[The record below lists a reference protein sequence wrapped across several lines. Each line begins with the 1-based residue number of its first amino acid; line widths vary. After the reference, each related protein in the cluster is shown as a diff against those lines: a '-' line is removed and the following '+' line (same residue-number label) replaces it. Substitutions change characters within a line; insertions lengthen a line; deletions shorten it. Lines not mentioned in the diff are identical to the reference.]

1 VPVAPDVAVAARI
14 AFKGAMDHLRFSG
27 LDFEKQRAILID
39 ILKAD
44 ALTWSALQRARDFDL
59 ADWMIVSGAI
69 YNTVWNSLTG
79 KPSGYGIKDVDL
91 FYFDASDLSWEAE
104 DVVIKSGEK
113 HFAELP
119 VAVEIRNQARVHLW
133 YPERFGQQC
142 PAYRSSA
149 HSLSYFTSK
158 THAVG
163 VRLIGAD
170 DFEVT
175 APFGLDDVFS
185 FRIVPNRVIDNQATH
200 EEKAARAKQRWPEI
214 SIVPW

>member
-1 VPVAPDVAVAARI
+1 
-14 AFKGAMDHLRFSG
+14 MDHLRFSG
-27 LDFEKQRAILID
+27 LDFEKQRAVLID

-44 ALTWSALQRARDFDL
+44 TLTRSALQRARAFDL
-59 ADWMIVSGAI
+59 PDWMIVSGAI

-79 KPSGYGIKDVDL
+79 KPSGYGIKDIDL

-104 DVVIKSGEK
+104 DAVIKAGEK

-133 YPERFGQQC
+133 YPERFGRQC

-149 HSLSYFTSK
+149 HSLGYFASK

-163 VRLIGAD
+163 VRLAGTGA
-170 DFEVT
+170 FEVT
-175 APFGLDDVFS
+175 APFGLDDIFS

-200 EEKAARAKQRWPEI
+200 EEKAARAKQQWPEI
-214 SIVPW
+214 SVVPW

>member
-1 VPVAPDVAVAARI
+1 
-14 AFKGAMDHLRFSG
+14 
-27 LDFEKQRAILID
+27 
-39 ILKAD
+39 
-44 ALTWSALQRARDFDL
+44 
-59 ADWMIVSGAI
+59 MIVSGAI

-79 KPSGYGIKDVDL
+79 KPSSYGIKDVDL

-104 DVVIKSGEK
+104 DVVIKAGEK
-113 HFAELP
+113 HFAGLP

-133 YPERFGQQC
+133 YPERFGRQC

-149 HSLSYFTSK
+149 HSLGYFASK

-163 VRLIGAD
+163 VRLAGIRA
-170 DFEVT
+170 FEVT
-175 APFGLDDVFS
+175 APFGLDDIFS

-214 SIVPW
+214 SVVPW